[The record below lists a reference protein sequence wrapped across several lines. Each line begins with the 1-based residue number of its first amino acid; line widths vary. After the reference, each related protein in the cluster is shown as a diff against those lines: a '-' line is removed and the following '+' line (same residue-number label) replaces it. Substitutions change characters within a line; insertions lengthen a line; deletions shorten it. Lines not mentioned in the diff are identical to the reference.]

1 MPDKSKLNRQQ
12 MIFAEEWIKTGK
24 IRESAITAGYSEKSA
39 HTSGN
44 RLLKNEKVLEYIRM
58 RMRTQDKERVASAE
72 EVLAWLTATMRGEIQ
87 DQFGLEASLAD
98 RIKAAQELMKR
109 HAVAEQAESKNNRAG
124 KQIKIQVMPMPED
137 EGMDMEGLDGYIA
150 DTDAE

>member
-58 RMRTQDKERVASAE
+58 RMRTQDKERVASAD
-72 EVLAWLTATMRGEIQ
+72 EVLAWLTAAMRGEVQ

-124 KQIKIQVMPMPED
+124 RRFEIEYLPLPEGEEID
-137 EGMDMEGLDGYIA
+137 VEALDG
-150 DTDAE
+150 

>member
-24 IRESAITAGYSEKSA
+24 IREAAITAGYSEKSA

-58 RMRTQDKERVASAE
+58 RMRTQDKERVASAD
-72 EVLAWLTATMRGEIQ
+72 EVLAWLTAAMRGEVQ

>member
-58 RMRTQDKERVASAE
+58 RMRAQDKERVASAD
-72 EVLAWLTATMRGEIQ
+72 EVLAWLTAAMRGEIQ

-124 KQIKIQVMPMPED
+124 RRFEIEYLPLPEGEEID
-137 EGMDMEGLDGYIA
+137 VEALDG
-150 DTDAE
+150 